1 VRIITTYDGSHTV
14 YHPGT
19 DDHFHSIYGA
29 VSESM
34 HVYINA
40 GFKFHPSRNVS
51 LLEVGF
57 GTGLNVLLTL
67 KQAWSDNRRV
77 RYDSIDKFVL
87 PDEITDSL
95 NYSGLSENINKGW
108 FGLIHSLSWNTDHDI
123 TNFFSLRK
131 ILADIHE
138 TDFSRKYDIVYFD
151 AFGPDK
157 QPDMWNEEIYRK
169 IFSAM
174 NPGGI
179 LTTYSSKGEVRRELQ
194 RCGFIVEKLPG
205 AHGKR
210 EMIRC
215 LVPV

>member
-1 VRIITTYDGSHTV
+1 VRIITTHDGSHTV

-29 VSESM
+29 VSESI

-40 GFKFHPSRNVS
+40 GFRYHPSQDVRM
-51 LLEVGF
+51 LEVGF
-57 GTGLNVLLTL
+57 GTGLNVLLTI
-67 KQAWSDNRRV
+67 KQAWSDRRKV
-77 RYDSIDKFVL
+77 RYDSIDKFIL
-87 PDEITDSL
+87 PCEITDSL
-95 NYSGLSENINKGW
+95 NYSGLIENINQEW
-108 FGLIHSLSWNTDHDI
+108 FGLIHSLSWNIDHDI
-123 TNFFSLRK
+123 TDFFCLKK

-138 TDFSRKYDIVYFD
+138 TDLTGKYDIVYFD

-169 IFSAM
+169 IFNAM

-179 LTTYSSKGEVRRELQ
+179 LTTYSSKGEVRRGLQ
-194 RCGFIVEKLPG
+194 HCGFIVEKLPG